1 MRMLPD
7 KTPGGIDNWHLSAEG
22 WHPQVGAPV
31 LVLLLNGHAHPPCS
45 ATKDDAAAH
54 QGCFDF
60 DTRSVVDVRPAFE
73 PPYRRKVDARDPGQ
87 IVDRPVKRGARH
99 ATLYVGHFEAATVSQ
114 VIIRCGFAAIY
125 AKRLTVLVLE
135 GASADATGVFCPTLS
150 KRGRLKLAREQ
161 DRQPVLWGYRD
172 PSSARAPRNVDGAIC
187 CARSTGKAGLSRGY
201 SNALS
206 ATDQAV
212 VSMKIELALKMGRQA
227 NAPTPSIVAQ

>member
-1 MRMLPD
+1 MRILPD
-7 KTPGGIDNWHLSAEG
+7 KTPGGIDNGHLSAEG

-45 ATKDDAAAH
+45 DKKDDAAAH

-60 DTRSVVDVRPAFE
+60 DTRSVVDVRPDFE

-99 ATLYVGHFEAATVSQ
+99 ATLYVSHFEAATIRQ
-114 VIIRCGFAAIY
+114 VITRCGFAAIY

-150 KRGRLKLAREQ
+150 KRGRLNWRASRI
-161 DRQPVLWGYRD
+161 VS
-172 PSSARAPRNVDGAIC
+172 PSYGAIVIP
-187 CARSTGKAGLSRGY
+187 ARRVPPEMSMVRSVAHDRLEKPGCRGVTRT
-201 SNALS
+201 L
-206 ATDQAV
+206 
-212 VSMKIELALKMGRQA
+212 
-227 NAPTPSIVAQ
+227 TPRRTRRLFP